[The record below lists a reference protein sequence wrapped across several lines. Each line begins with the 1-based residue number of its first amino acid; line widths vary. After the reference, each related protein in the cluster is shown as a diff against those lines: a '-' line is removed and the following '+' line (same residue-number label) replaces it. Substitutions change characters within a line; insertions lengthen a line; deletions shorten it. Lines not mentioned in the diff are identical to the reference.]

1 MTRAALMN
9 NYGTPPVTFVRGEGA
24 ELIDD
29 RGQRYLDFL
38 CGLAVTGLGH
48 AHPAVTEAVA
58 AQAATLIHT
67 SNLFA
72 NEPTAEVVETLDRLV
87 RSGPGG
93 DAEPGRILFQNSG
106 AEAVEAALKLVRKYQ
121 GRGRHVVVSAYG
133 SFHGRT
139 LAALAATGQPEKHE
153 PFQPL
158 PAGFRHVAFDD
169 FDALVCAIDP
179 SVGAVLLE
187 SVQGEGGVVPADDG
201 YLQAVRQ
208 LCDERGILL
217 VMDEI
222 QTGVG
227 RTGRWFG
234 YQHAGVQPDIVT
246 MAKALGN
253 GFPVGAVWARPAVAA
268 AFGPGDHGSTFAG
281 QPLAL
286 GRGAGRAQHDG
297 RHGRA
302 RGRGASRWD
311 SVQSAREHRRR
322 GERPG
327 AGPAARSRDLRD
339 RPGGAQRQGHRRCL
353 PAARPD
359 RQWGDSHGA
368 PVGSAVHRVRAAA
381 GSRRGDCRRSSGGCV
396 MRHFLE
402 VDDLDADEL
411 AQVLDLAADS
421 DPPRVLAGRGMA
433 LLFEKPSSRT
443 RHSTEMAAVQLGGH
457 PVYVLPEEVGLDVR
471 ETVEDV
477 ARVLA
482 CYHAVVGARVFAHS
496 TVERMAAVDAVPVVN
511 LLSDDA
517 HPMQAL
523 ADLLTLRTVLGGLR
537 GRVVA
542 YVGDGQQRGP
552 VAGAGRGHVRHD
564 DADRQSRGLQLRQH
578 DARPAAFGRLRA

>member
-9 NYGTPPVTFVRGEGA
+9 NYGIPPVTFVRGEGA

-29 RGQRYLDFL
+29 HGQRYLDFL

-72 NEPTAEVVETLDRLV
+72 NEPTAEVVETLDGLI

-93 DAEPGRILFQNSG
+93 DADPGRILFQNSG

-139 LAALAATGQPEKHE
+139 LAALAATGQPDKHE

-169 FDALVCAIDP
+169 FDALASALDP

-187 SVQGEGGVVPADDG
+187 SIQGEGGVVPASDG

-208 LCDERGILL
+208 VCDERGILL

-234 YQHAGVQPDIVT
+234 YQHAGVQPDIVA

-253 GFPVGAVWARPAVAA
+253 GVPVGAVWARPAVAA
-268 AFGPGDHGSTFAG
+268 AFEPGDHGSTFAG

-286 GRGAGRAQHDG
+286 AAVRAVLNTMVAMDVPAVAARLGGTLCGLLASIDG
-297 RHGRA
+297 VQSV
-302 RGRGASRWD
+302 RGRGLLLAAEISEAARAGR
-311 SVQSAREHRRR
+311 SAKDIAGACLRR
-322 GERPG
+322 GLIVNAVTPT
-327 AGPAARSRDLRD
+327 SLR
-339 RPGGAQRQGHRRCL
+339 L
-353 PAARPD
+353 
-359 RQWGDSHGA
+359 A
-368 PVGSAVHRVRAAA
+368 PPFIVSEQQLAA
-381 GSRRGDCRRSSGGCV
+381 GAAIV
-396 MRHFLE
+396 AE
-402 VDDLDADEL
+402 VL
-411 AQVLDLAADS
+411 
-421 DPPRVLAGRGMA
+421 
-433 LLFEKPSSRT
+433 
-443 RHSTEMAAVQLGGH
+443 
-457 PVYVLPEEVGLDVR
+457 
-471 ETVEDV
+471 EDV
-477 ARVLA
+477 
-482 CYHAVVGARVFAHS
+482 
-496 TVERMAAVDAVPVVN
+496 
-511 LLSDDA
+511 
-517 HPMQAL
+517 
-523 ADLLTLRTVLGGLR
+523 
-537 GRVVA
+537 
-542 YVGDGQQRGP
+542 
-552 VAGAGRGHVRHD
+552 
-564 DADRQSRGLQLRQH
+564 
-578 DARPAAFGRLRA
+578 

>member
-1 MTRAALMN
+1 MN
-9 NYGTPPVTFVRGEGA
+9 NYGIPPVTFVRGEGA

-29 RGQRYLDFL
+29 HGQRYLDFL

-72 NEPTAEVVETLDRLV
+72 NEPTAEVVETLDGLI

-93 DAEPGRILFQNSG
+93 DADPGRILFQNSG

-139 LAALAATGQPEKHE
+139 LAALAATGQPDKHE

-169 FDALVCAIDP
+169 FDALASALDP

-187 SVQGEGGVVPADDG
+187 SIQGEGGVVPASDG

-208 LCDERGILL
+208 VCDERGILL

-234 YQHAGVQPDIVT
+234 YQHAGVQPDIVA

-253 GFPVGAVWARPAVAA
+253 GVPVGAVWARPAVAA
-268 AFGPGDHGSTFAG
+268 AFEPGDHGSTFAG

-286 GRGAGRAQHDG
+286 AAVRAVLNTMVAMDVPAVAARLGGTLCGLLASIDG
-297 RHGRA
+297 VQSV
-302 RGRGASRWD
+302 RGRGLLLAAEISEAARAGR
-311 SVQSAREHRRR
+311 SAKDIAGACLRR
-322 GERPG
+322 GLIVNAVTPT
-327 AGPAARSRDLRD
+327 SLR
-339 RPGGAQRQGHRRCL
+339 L
-353 PAARPD
+353 
-359 RQWGDSHGA
+359 A
-368 PVGSAVHRVRAAA
+368 PPFIVSEQQLAA
-381 GSRRGDCRRSSGGCV
+381 GAAIV
-396 MRHFLE
+396 AEVLE
-402 VDDLDADEL
+402 
-411 AQVLDLAADS
+411 
-421 DPPRVLAGRGMA
+421 
-433 LLFEKPSSRT
+433 
-443 RHSTEMAAVQLGGH
+443 
-457 PVYVLPEEVGLDVR
+457 
-471 ETVEDV
+471 
-477 ARVLA
+477 
-482 CYHAVVGARVFAHS
+482 
-496 TVERMAAVDAVPVVN
+496 
-511 LLSDDA
+511 
-517 HPMQAL
+517 
-523 ADLLTLRTVLGGLR
+523 
-537 GRVVA
+537 
-542 YVGDGQQRGP
+542 DG
-552 VAGAGRGHVRHD
+552 
-564 DADRQSRGLQLRQH
+564 
-578 DARPAAFGRLRA
+578 

>member
-1 MTRAALMN
+1 MN

-169 FDALVCAIDP
+169 FDALVSAVDP

-286 GRGAGRAQHDG
+286 AAVRAVLNTMVAMDVPAVAARLGGTLCSLLESIDG
-297 RHGRA
+297 VESV
-302 RGRGASRWD
+302 RGRGLLLAAEISETARAGR
-311 SVQSAREHRRR
+311 SAKDIADACLRR
-322 GERPG
+322 GLIVNGVTPT
-327 AGPAARSRDLRD
+327 ALR
-339 RPGGAQRQGHRRCL
+339 L
-353 PAARPD
+353 
-359 RQWGDSHGA
+359 A
-368 PVGSAVHRVRAAA
+368 PPFIVSEQQLAA
-381 GSRRGDCRRSSGGCV
+381 G
-396 MRHFLE
+396 
-402 VDDLDADEL
+402 
-411 AQVLDLAADS
+411 AAI
-421 DPPRVLAGRGMA
+421 VAEA
-433 LLFEKPSSRT
+433 L
-443 RHSTEMAAVQLGGH
+443 
-457 PVYVLPEEVGLDVR
+457 
-471 ETVEDV
+471 EDV
-477 ARVLA
+477 
-482 CYHAVVGARVFAHS
+482 
-496 TVERMAAVDAVPVVN
+496 
-511 LLSDDA
+511 
-517 HPMQAL
+517 
-523 ADLLTLRTVLGGLR
+523 
-537 GRVVA
+537 
-542 YVGDGQQRGP
+542 
-552 VAGAGRGHVRHD
+552 
-564 DADRQSRGLQLRQH
+564 
-578 DARPAAFGRLRA
+578 

>member
-9 NYGTPPVTFVRGEGA
+9 NYGIPPVTFVRGEGA

-29 RGQRYLDFL
+29 HGQRYLDFL

-72 NEPTAEVVETLDRLV
+72 NEPTAEVVETLDGLI

-93 DAEPGRILFQNSG
+93 DADPGRILFQNSG

-139 LAALAATGQPEKHE
+139 LAALAATGQPDKHE

-169 FDALVCAIDP
+169 FDALASALDP

-187 SVQGEGGVVPADDG
+187 SIQGEGGVVPASDG

-208 LCDERGILL
+208 VCDERGILL

-234 YQHAGVQPDIVT
+234 YQHAGVQPDIVA

-253 GFPVGAVWARPAVAA
+253 GVPVGAVWARPAVAA
-268 AFGPGDHGSTFAG
+268 AFEPGDHGSTFAG

-286 GRGAGRAQHDG
+286 AAVRAVLNTMVAMDVPAVAARLGGTLCGLLASIDG
-297 RHGRA
+297 VESV
-302 RGRGASRWD
+302 RGRGLLLAAEISEAARAGR
-311 SVQSAREHRRR
+311 SAKDIAGACLRR
-322 GERPG
+322 GLIVNAVTPT
-327 AGPAARSRDLRD
+327 SLR
-339 RPGGAQRQGHRRCL
+339 L
-353 PAARPD
+353 
-359 RQWGDSHGA
+359 A
-368 PVGSAVHRVRAAA
+368 PPFIVSEQQLAA
-381 GSRRGDCRRSSGGCV
+381 GAAIV
-396 MRHFLE
+396 AE
-402 VDDLDADEL
+402 VL
-411 AQVLDLAADS
+411 
-421 DPPRVLAGRGMA
+421 
-433 LLFEKPSSRT
+433 
-443 RHSTEMAAVQLGGH
+443 
-457 PVYVLPEEVGLDVR
+457 
-471 ETVEDV
+471 EDV
-477 ARVLA
+477 
-482 CYHAVVGARVFAHS
+482 
-496 TVERMAAVDAVPVVN
+496 
-511 LLSDDA
+511 
-517 HPMQAL
+517 
-523 ADLLTLRTVLGGLR
+523 
-537 GRVVA
+537 
-542 YVGDGQQRGP
+542 
-552 VAGAGRGHVRHD
+552 
-564 DADRQSRGLQLRQH
+564 
-578 DARPAAFGRLRA
+578 

>member
-9 NYGTPPVTFVRGEGA
+9 NYGIPPVTFVRGEGA

-29 RGQRYLDFL
+29 HGQRYLDFL

-72 NEPTAEVVETLDRLV
+72 NEPTAEVVETLDGLI

-93 DAEPGRILFQNSG
+93 DADPGRILFQNSG

-139 LAALAATGQPEKHE
+139 LAALAATGQPDKHE

-169 FDALVCAIDP
+169 FDALASALDP

-187 SVQGEGGVVPADDG
+187 SIQGEGGVVPASDG

-208 LCDERGILL
+208 VCDERGILL

-234 YQHAGVQPDIVT
+234 YQHAGVQPDIVA

-253 GFPVGAVWARPAVAA
+253 GVPVGAVWARPAVAA
-268 AFGPGDHGSTFAG
+268 AFEPGDHGSTFAG

-286 GRGAGRAQHDG
+286 AAVRAVLNTMVAMDVPAVAARLGGTLCGLLASIDG
-297 RHGRA
+297 VESV
-302 RGRGASRWD
+302 RGRGLLLAAEISEAARAGR
-311 SVQSAREHRRR
+311 SAKDIAGACLRR
-322 GERPG
+322 GLIVNAVTPT
-327 AGPAARSRDLRD
+327 SLR
-339 RPGGAQRQGHRRCL
+339 L
-353 PAARPD
+353 
-359 RQWGDSHGA
+359 A
-368 PVGSAVHRVRAAA
+368 PPFIVSEQQLAA
-381 GSRRGDCRRSSGGCV
+381 GAAIIA
-396 MRHFLE
+396 E
-402 VDDLDADEL
+402 VL
-411 AQVLDLAADS
+411 
-421 DPPRVLAGRGMA
+421 
-433 LLFEKPSSRT
+433 
-443 RHSTEMAAVQLGGH
+443 
-457 PVYVLPEEVGLDVR
+457 
-471 ETVEDV
+471 EDV
-477 ARVLA
+477 
-482 CYHAVVGARVFAHS
+482 
-496 TVERMAAVDAVPVVN
+496 
-511 LLSDDA
+511 
-517 HPMQAL
+517 
-523 ADLLTLRTVLGGLR
+523 
-537 GRVVA
+537 
-542 YVGDGQQRGP
+542 
-552 VAGAGRGHVRHD
+552 
-564 DADRQSRGLQLRQH
+564 
-578 DARPAAFGRLRA
+578 